1 MNTFLQTL
9 RNLGPVRLAAMG
21 VVALGLIGFFV
32 YLMTRLSTPDMALL
46 YSDLDPKDGGA
57 IVRQLEEQKIPHQVN
72 AEGTRIMVPA
82 DQVGRLRMVMA
93 QAGLPSGGSI
103 GYEIYDKPEGFGT
116 TSFVQGINHLRATEG
131 ELARTVATLGPI
143 QQARVHLVLPKREM
157 FSRSQQAATA
167 SVFLKLRPGQQLKR
181 EQIVAIQHLIAAAVP
196 QLEPN
201 QISIVDDRGNLL
213 ARGMGAGSEQ
223 LLQASADEKKLAYE
237 QRTTRVIED
246 LLSRSLGFGKVR
258 AEVTADLDFDRITT
272 SSEIFDPESQVIR
285 STQTVEDNNE
295 STDRD
300 ALDPVTV
307 ANNLPTAN
315 SNSSESAATSRTKG
329 ARTEETINYEIS
341 KTVKSHVRES
351 GQVRRL
357 SVAVLV
363 DGLYAPG
370 EDGTPVYSPRSREEM
385 AQIETLV
392 RSAIGF
398 DAVRGDTV
406 EVINMRFAT
415 PDAEFADAGATFLGM
430 AKEDLFRIA
439 EMIVLAIVAILV
451 ILLVIRP
458 LMAKA
463 FERGDD
469 SAAEEEAERLL
480 TDQTA
485 AQAQLMGPGALA
497 QDLALEDAQAG
508 EELEQM
514 IDINRVEGRV
524 RASSLRKV
532 GEIVDKHPEEAVSII
547 RSWLYQ
553 ET

>member
-1 MNTFLQTL
+1 
-9 RNLGPVRLAAMG
+9 MG
-21 VVALGLIGFFV
+21 VVALGLIGFFF

-57 IVRQLEEQKIPHQVN
+57 IVRQLEEQKVPHQVN

-93 QAGLPSGGSI
+93 QAGLPAGGSI

-116 TSFVQGINHLRATEG
+116 TSFVQGVNHLRATEG
-131 ELARTVATLGPI
+131 ELARTVATLGPVL
-143 QQARVHLVLPKREM
+143 QARVHLVLPKREM
-157 FSRSQQAATA
+157 FSRTQQTATA

-181 EQIVAIQHLIAAAVP
+181 EQVVAIQHLIAAAVP

-201 QISIVDDRGNLL
+201 QISIIDDRGNLL
-213 ARGMGAGSEQ
+213 ARGLGNGGDANT
-223 LLQASADEKKLAYE
+223 QANADEKKLAYE

-246 LLSRSLGFGKVR
+246 LLSRSLGFGRVR

-307 ANNLPTAN
+307 ANQLPTGDAN
-315 SNSSESAATSRTKG
+315 QSASGATSKTKG

-363 DGLYAPG
+363 DGMYTPNPDGAPAYAP
-370 EDGTPVYSPRSREEM
+370 RSKEEM
-385 AQIETLV
+385 AQIEALV

-415 PDAEFADAGATFLGM
+415 PDAEFADGSEAIFLGM
-430 AKEDLFRIA
+430 AKDDLFRIA
-439 EMIVLAIVAILV
+439 EMVVLAIVAILV

-458 LMAKA
+458 LMARA
-463 FERGDD
+463 FERTDGGGADD
-469 SAAEEEAERLL
+469 EAERLL
-480 TDQTA
+480 TDQSGG
-485 AQAQLMGPGALA
+485 QAQLMGPGALA

>member
-1 MNTFLQTL
+1 MNTLLQTL

-307 ANNLPTAN
+307 ANNLPTGN
-315 SNSSESAATSRTKG
+315 SSSSESAATSRTKG

-370 EDGTPVYSPRSREEM
+370 ADGTPVYSPRSREEM

-469 SAAEEEAERLL
+469 NAAEEEAERLL